1 MNRKNYIVIQ
11 PIKNNRSLKDK
22 NGELITTERIFRIV
36 NSDEYDIMDHIF
48 YMESAE
54 EMKDYMSL
62 YDFCDMM
69 YDGSYEYFGDIDEI
83 NIYFHDVNTDMIK
96 FYINVSY
103 DEYGDLDF
111 DIMNL
116 DDFMDFFSGCCG
128 NCCDCEHCK

>member
-1 MNRKNYIVIQ
+1 MNRKNYIVVQ

-69 YDGSYEYFGDIDEI
+69 FDGSYEYFEDIDEI

-111 DIMNL
+111 DIMSL
-116 DDFMDFFSGCCG
+116 EDSIDFFSGCCG
-128 NCCDCEHCK
+128 NCYNCEHCK

>member
-1 MNRKNYIVIQ
+1 MNRKNYIVVQ

-36 NSDEYDIMDHIF
+36 NSDEYDIMDHVF

-69 YDGSYEYFGDIDEI
+69 YDGSYEYFEDIDEI
-83 NIYFHDVNTDMIK
+83 NIYFHDINTDMVK
-96 FYINVSY
+96 FYINVFY

-111 DIMNL
+111 DIVSFE
-116 DDFMDFFSGCCG
+116 DFMDFFSECCG
-128 NCCDCEHCK
+128 NCCSCEHCK